1 MNVRTTSLTL
11 VNILASNKKSIFE
24 KDSVKSILLVWGK
37 TWTFVTRAVIG
48 GVTKQSL
55 KKKKE
60 PRIASYPDT
69 IGKRRL

>member
-24 KDSVKSILLVWGK
+24 KESVKS
-37 TWTFVTRAVIG
+37 RAVIG

-55 KKKKE
+55 KKE
-60 PRIASYPDT
+60 PRIASYHDT
-69 IGKRRL
+69 IRKRRL